1 MKTALV
7 IITLMGLAASVFG
20 QSVYLKVTPV
30 ESKVKTSP
38 NEQHKIYGSAGSFS
52 RKIEREEV
60 FNIMVKNMAPAAHE
74 YTVEWM
80 FMASPAG
87 GGSKVEPFHA
97 EEKKVSLDKNAG
109 TTFEVRSPKLES
121 THTHLSFHSGPDTFT
136 GSKFAGYVV
145 RVKLG
150 DRILAVE
157 ASDVFLKRKFQD
169 PKAKWGVTEE
179 PDATKKKSSR

>member
-7 IITLMGLAASVFG
+7 IITLMGLAANLFG

-30 ESKVKTSP
+30 ESKVKSSP
-38 NEQHKIYGSAGSFS
+38 NDQYKIYGSSGSFS
-52 RKIEREEV
+52 KKIEREEV
-60 FNIMVKNMAPAAHE
+60 FNVTVKNMAPTTYE

-80 FMASPAG
+80 FMATAAG
-87 GGSKVEPFHA
+87 GGSKVDPFHA
-97 EEKKVSLDKNAG
+97 EEKKISLDKNAN
-109 TTFEVRSPKLES
+109 TTFEVASPKLES
-121 THTHLSFHSGPDTFT
+121 THTHLSFQSGRDTFT
-136 GSKFAGYVV
+136 GLKFAGYVV

-179 PDATKKKSSR
+179 LDATKKKSSR